1 MAPRPDSPEA
11 ASNQRH
17 DELTRLGS
25 PERIWHVP
33 EFRTAAISGLLLG
46 LGWVAGR
53 LGSQV
58 GESVLQLGSL
68 VIGGTTFVPE
78 AVRTIAARRLNI
90 GVLMAVAAGGALI
103 LGEWG
108 EAASLA
114 FLFSISEGLEGYS
127 LRRTRYGLRSV
138 LDLVPSMATVVGDDH
153 DESTMTVDEL
163 QPGHVLVVRPG
174 QRVATDG
181 VIQTGRSA
189 LDLSIVTGESIPV
202 EVGPGDQI
210 FAGAL
215 NGSGALE
222 VEVTA
227 AAEDNT
233 LARMVRLV
241 EEAQDRKGAAQR
253 LADRIA
259 RPLVPGVLLCAVL
272 LAVVGS
278 LFGTPEVWI
287 HRSLVVL
294 VAAAP
299 CAFALSVPVAAV
311 SAIGAATRK
320 GVLVKGG
327 AALEIMAKVRAVAF
341 DKTGTLTY
349 GRPQVVEVL
358 PCDGMTPADVLEIA
372 ASLEARSEH
381 PLASAILAT
390 QVSIVPADDVE
401 AIPGKGL
408 VGTYRG
414 RPVRLGRPGYID
426 AQQLASRVE
435 RLEAAGHTVVLVEL
449 ADQLIGAIGIRDE
462 LRTET
467 AEAVRALRSV
477 GIQRIVML
485 TGDHKRAAAALG
497 GLAGIDEVHAELLP
511 EQKVEEIQRI
521 RRRQPVMM
529 IGDGV
534 NDAPA
539 LAAAD
544 IGVAMGAA
552 GTATAAEAAD
562 IALMGDD
569 LRLLAPVVL
578 HARNAVRILRQNL
591 VMSGAIILALIPLAA
606 TGTLG
611 LAAVV
616 LSHELAEVLVIGNGV
631 RANTD
636 RWFGRG
642 PGK

>member
-1 MAPRPDSPEA
+1 MPPTPEPLA
-11 ASNQRH
+11 ADPNHHH
-17 DELTRLGS
+17 DELNRMDT
-25 PERIWHVP
+25 PERIWLVP
-33 EFRTAAISGLLLG
+33 EFRAAAISGLLLG
-46 LGWVAGR
+46 LAWLVGR

-58 GESVLQLGSL
+58 GESLLQLGSL
-68 VIGGTTFVPE
+68 VIGGKTFVPE
-78 AVRTIAARRLNI
+78 AVRTVASRRLNI
-90 GVLMAVAAGGALI
+90 GVLMALAAGGALI

-127 LRRTRYGLRSV
+127 LRRTRHGLRSV
-138 LDLVPSMATVVGDDH
+138 LELVPSMATVVLDGR
-153 DESTMTVDEL
+153 ESTTPVGAL
-163 QPGHVLVVRPG
+163 RPGQVMVVRPG
-174 QRVATDG
+174 QRAATDG
-181 VIQTGRSA
+181 TIRTGRST

-202 EVGPGDQI
+202 EVGPGDRI

-241 EEAQDRKGAAQR
+241 EEAQDRKGATQR

-259 RPLVPGVLLCAVL
+259 RPLVPGVLICAIL

-278 LFGTPEVWI
+278 LLGTPEVWI
-287 HRSLVVL
+287 RRSLVVL

-311 SAIGAATRK
+311 SAIGAATRR
-320 GVLVKGG
+320 GVLIKGG
-327 AALEIMAKVRAVAF
+327 AAIEALAKITAAAF

-349 GRPQVVEVL
+349 GRPQVVEVV
-358 PCDGMTPADVLEIA
+358 PCVGTTRDNVLEVA

-390 QVSIVPADDVE
+390 QVSIVAADNVE

-408 VGTYRG
+408 VGIYRG
-414 RPVRLGRPGYID
+414 RPARLGRPGYID
-426 AQQLASRVE
+426 AQDLALEVE
-435 RLEAAGHTVVLVEL
+435 RLQAAGHSVVLVEL
-449 ADQLIGAIGIRDE
+449 GGRLIGAVGVRDE
-462 LRTET
+462 LRTES

-477 GIQRIVML
+477 GIERIVML
-485 TGDHKRAAAALG
+485 TGDHQRAGDALG
-497 GLAGIDEVHAELLP
+497 KSAGIDEVYAELLP
-511 EQKVEEIQRI
+511 EQKVEEVQKI

-529 IGDGV
+529 VGDGV

-552 GTATAAEAAD
+552 GTAAAAEAAD

-569 LRLLAPVVL
+569 LRMLAPVVL
-578 HARNAVRILRQNL
+578 HTRNATRILRQNL
-591 VMSGAIILALIPLAA
+591 VMSGAIILTLIPLAA
-606 TGTLG
+606 TGVLG

-616 LSHELAEVLVIGNGV
+616 LSHELAEVVVIANGV

-636 RWFGRG
+636 RWFGR
-642 PGK
+642 PRMP